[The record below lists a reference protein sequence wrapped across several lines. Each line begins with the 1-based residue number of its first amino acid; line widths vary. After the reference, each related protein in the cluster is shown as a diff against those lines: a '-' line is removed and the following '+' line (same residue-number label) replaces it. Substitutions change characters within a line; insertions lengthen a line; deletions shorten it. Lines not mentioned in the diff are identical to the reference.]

1 MNYRRWSATQILTV
15 GFAGMILIGALLLSL
30 PIASRNGIGIPFFN
44 ALFTSTSASCVTGL
58 VVYDTWTQ
66 FSFMGQLVI
75 LLLIQIGGLGFMAIA
90 ILFSLAVG
98 RRIGLRER
106 SLLMETVSA
115 LQLGGVV
122 RLVRRTLIGTAMME
136 GIGAVL
142 LAFRFVPR
150 YGFWRGCWFSVFH
163 SVSAFCNAGF
173 DLMGINMPFSS
184 LTNYFDDPLVVLTIS
199 ALIVI
204 GGIGFVVWNDLV
216 ESKFRIKK
224 FNLHTRAVLS
234 ATLALILG
242 GMLLFLIL
250 EENGVMAGMN
260 LKQRVLT
267 ALFQSVTPRTAGFN
281 TVDIASLSDGSKF
294 ITMLFMFIGAAPGG
308 TGGGV
313 KITTLVVVTAAVVA
327 FIKNQDDISIWKFRL
342 ERDTLFRAFCG
353 MVSYLALAVCGVL
366 VLCAQGSTLTSS
378 AFECLSAIGTVGL
391 TTGITPTLPVL
402 SRLILIILMYAGRL
416 GSLTVFLA
424 VSAASSR
431 RKLKD
436 PVGKIIVG

>member
-1 MNYRRWSATQILTV
+1 MNLRHWSATQILTV
-15 GFAGMILIGALLLSL
+15 GFAGMILIGGLLLSL
-30 PIASRNGIGIPFFN
+30 PIASRNGIGVPFLS

-75 LLLIQIGGLGFMAIA
+75 LLLIQIGGLGFMAVA

-106 SLLMETVSA
+106 SLLMDSVSA

-122 RLVRRTLIGTAMME
+122 RLVRRTLIGTALIE

-142 LAFRFVPR
+142 LAFRFIPR
-150 YGFWRGCWFSVFH
+150 FGFWRGGWFAIFH

-173 DLMGINMPFSS
+173 DLMGISKPFSS
-184 LTNYFDDPLVVLTIS
+184 LTEYFDDPIVVLTIS

-216 ESKFRIKK
+216 ESKFRLKK

-234 ATLALILG
+234 GTLALILG
-242 GMLLFLIL
+242 GMLLFLFL

-260 LKQRVLT
+260 LKQRILA

-294 ITMLFMFIGAAPGG
+294 ITMLLMFIGAAPGG

-313 KITTLVVVTAAVVA
+313 KITTVVVVAAAVGA
-327 FIKNQDDISIWKFRL
+327 FIKNQEDISIGRFRL

-353 MVSYLALAVCGVL
+353 MASYLALTVCGVL
-366 VLCAQGSTLTSS
+366 VLCAQGSTLTSAS
-378 AFECLSAIGTVGL
+378 FECLSAIGTVGL
-391 TTGITPTLPVL
+391 TTGITPTLPPL
-402 SRLILIILMYAGRL
+402 SHLMLIILMYAGRI

-424 VSAASSR
+424 VSEASSR

>member
-1 MNYRRWSATQILTV
+1 MNFRHWRATQILTV
-15 GFAGMILIGALLLSL
+15 GFAGMILIGAILLSL
-30 PIASRNGIGIPFFN
+30 PISSRSGVGVPFLN

-66 FSFMGQLVI
+66 FTFMGQLVI
-75 LLLIQIGGLGFMAIA
+75 LLLIQIGGLGFMAVA

-106 SLLMETVSA
+106 SLLMESVSA

-122 RLVRRTLIGTAMME
+122 RLVRRTLIGTALIE
-136 GIGAVL
+136 GSGAVL
-142 LAFRFVPR
+142 LAFRFIPR
-150 YGFWRGCWFSVFH
+150 FGFWRGCWFSIFH

-173 DLMGINMPFSS
+173 DLMGVSKPFSS
-184 LTNYFDDPLVVLTIS
+184 LTEYYDDPLVVLTIS

-216 ESKFRIKK
+216 ESKFRFKK
-224 FNLHTRAVLS
+224 FNLHTRAVLVG
-234 ATLALILG
+234 TLALIVG
-242 GMLLFLIL
+242 GTLLFLLL
-250 EENGVMAGMN
+250 EENSVMAGMN
-260 LKQRVLT
+260 LKQRILA

-281 TVDIASLSDGSKF
+281 TVDIASLTDGSKF
-294 ITMLFMFIGAAPGG
+294 VTMLLMFVGAAPGG

-313 KITTLVVVTAAVVA
+313 KITTLVVVAAAVTA
-327 FIKNQDDISIWKFRL
+327 FIKNQEDISISKFRL

-353 MVSYLALAVCGVL
+353 MVSYVTLAIFGVL
-366 VLCAQGSTLTSS
+366 VLCAQGSSLTAS

-391 TTGITPTLPVL
+391 TTGITPTLPTM
-402 SRLILIILMYAGRL
+402 SHIMLIILMYAGRI

-424 VSAASSR
+424 VSEGSSK

-436 PVGKIIVG
+436 PVAKIIVG